1 MLKPIFNILL
11 FFFFFLSI
19 KSYKISQYE
28 LDSIDK
34 LSHYGNKIQ
43 VLKGKTNKTK
53 CISKTDLKI
62 NDTIF
67 TFEKSDILSSETC
80 YYPNKTGLLYN
91 ITFTTKNYTIFTE
104 YFTLAACLYYI
115 LDNYNDEKMLSKV
128 DKKTRELVKKLPI
141 QNYEF
146 AEFSFD
152 NDELNEYLITS
163 RNYYVEKSD
172 FIKGIGERLFDEYYK
187 NKTKS
192 LLFGSLFYY
201 IEEHSFM
208 IEGSAILIPYFDICN
223 IYPHYLT
230 IQDKNFTNSTEII
243 EFEDQFI
250 IRVKRPF
257 LENEQFA
264 FGYNHSYNN
273 EEMLTKNGIFFRDNI
288 YDTHKII
295 KHYYYEQNYKSD
307 GILHYLRR
315 RNLDPRLLNYAQEE
329 NGHELFVEFNITS
342 ESINPIIFK
351 YALIYFTWDKM
362 EKNQQNSR
370 FKHIGKQSFLFI
382 LQLIYDELKE
392 IEDKSEVNFFDYL
405 LATQKEKN
413 KRMKIIKEFNLETCN
428 LLFKNINY
436 LYPDLINISWKEIEH
451 YKDKYIIIDPNTLV
465 DRK

>member
-1 MLKPIFNILL
+1 MLKSIFHIL
-11 FFFFFLSI
+11 FFFLFFLSI
-19 KSYKISQYE
+19 KSYEISQYE

-34 LSHYGNKIQ
+34 LPYYGNKIQ

-53 CISKTDLKI
+53 CITKKDLKV

-67 TFEKSDILSSETC
+67 TFEKSDVLSSETC

-104 YFTLAACLYYI
+104 YFTYI
-115 LDNYNDEKMLSKV
+115 LDNYYDEKMLSKV
-128 DKKTRELVKKLPI
+128 DKKTRELVKQLPI

-146 AEFSFD
+146 TEFSFD
-152 NDELNEYLITS
+152 NNELNEYLITS
-163 RNYYVEKSD
+163 RNYFVEKTD
-172 FIKGIGERLFDEYYK
+172 FIKVIGERLFDEYYK
-187 NKTKS
+187 NTTKS

-208 IEGSAILIPYFDICN
+208 IEGSAVLIPYFDICN

-230 IQDKNFTNSTEII
+230 FQDKNFTNSTEII

-257 LENEQFA
+257 IENEQFA

-273 EEMLTKNGIFFRDNI
+273 EEMLSKNGIFFRDNI

-295 KHYYYEQNYKSD
+295 KKYYYEHNYQSD
-307 GILHYLRR
+307 GILHYLRK

-342 ESINPIIFK
+342 ESINPIIFRF
-351 YALIYFTWDKM
+351 ALIYFTWERM
-362 EKNQQNSR
+362 EKNQQSSL
-370 FKHIGKQSFLFI
+370 FKHIGKQTFLFI

-392 IEDKSEVNFFDYL
+392 IESKSEVNFFDYL
-405 LATQKEKN
+405 FATQDEKN

-436 LYPDLINISWKEIEH
+436 LYPDLINISWKDIEQF
-451 YKDKYIIIDPNTLV
+451 KDRYIIIDPNTLV

>member
-1 MLKPIFNILL
+1 MNKSFLYL
-11 FFFFFLSI
+11 FFLLTFLKSI
-19 KSYKISQYE
+19 KTYNISKYE
-28 LDSIDK
+28 LDSIEK
-34 LSHYGNKIQ
+34 LSRSGSKIQ

-53 CISKTDLKI
+53 CIAKQDLKI
-62 NDTIF
+62 NDTIL
-67 TFEKSDILSSETC
+67 TFEKSDVLTSETC
-80 YYPNKTGLLYN
+80 YFPNKTGLIYN
-91 ITFTTKNYTIFTE
+91 ITYIVKDDIIEREEFILTSCLFYIIENY
-104 YFTLAACLYYI
+104 
-115 LDNYNDEKMLSKV
+115 YNDTALKNINPKI
-128 DKKTRELVKKLPI
+128 KELVKSLPYKK
-141 QNYEF
+141 YEF
-146 AEFSFD
+146 TQFNFT
-152 NDELNEYLITS
+152 DEETNEYLIS
-163 RNYYVEKSD
+163 ARNYYVEKSD

-273 EEMLTKNGIFFRDNI
+273 EEMLTKNSIFFRDNI

-307 GILHYLRR
+307 GILHYLRK

-351 YALIYFTWDKM
+351 YALIYYTWDKM
-362 EKNQQNSR
+362 EKNQQNYR

-451 YKDKYIIIDPNTLV
+451 YKEKYIIIDPNTLV